1 MKTMTAVVSL
11 ALGAALLAPGPDS
24 RAADAEPIL
33 HLRAFAVDL
42 NNGSRTGTIDIVIER
57 WSTAEEIEKLQAIS
71 VESGDDRMLEA
82 LRKIRPRCGYARAET
97 SLGWDVYMAQQ
108 APLPGGG
115 QKIVVA
121 TDRPVSFWELRNPTR
136 LNEYKFSLA
145 EVRLGSDG
153 KGEGKAIPFAQ
164 LRWNPDTK
172 TFEVENYQQL
182 PVRLSQVTIVDSKRA
197 AR

>member
-1 MKTMTAVVSL
+1 MASVVSL
-11 ALGAALLAPGPDS
+11 ALGGGLLVPLPDS

-33 HLRAFAVDL
+33 HLRAFAVDM
-42 NNGSRTGTIDIVIER
+42 NNGTRTGTIDIVIER
-57 WSTAEEIEKLQAIS
+57 WSTPEEVAKLQS
-71 VESGDDRMLEA
+71 VSIEGGDDRMLEA
-82 LRKIRPRCGYARAET
+82 LRKTRPRCGYARTET
-97 SLGWDVYMAQQ
+97 SLGWDVYLAQE

-115 QKIVVA
+115 RKIVVA

-145 EVRLGSDG
+145 EIRLGPDG

-164 LRWNPDTK
+164 LWWNPDTK

-182 PVRLSQVTIVDSKRA
+182 PVRLSQVTVVGPKQA